1 MTHWPFHV
9 SCFVLVWK
17 VLVLYLGASQF
28 IIDEFSFPFLASLL
42 LSLKIQESLLARQK
56 KLYIAKALVHRLM
69 AGWHI
74 NGT

>member
-42 LSLKIQESLLARQK
+42 LSLKIQGQHVQK
-56 KLYIAKALVHRLM
+56 GNKVEEEVAHKGAVCPYVVKC
-69 AGWHI
+69 
-74 NGT
+74 